1 MPAEVFGRDPELRA
15 IATFLDRLRTGPG
28 ALVLAGE
35 AGAGK
40 TTLLRA
46 ATAHA
51 AERGLTVLQ
60 TAPAHGDLRL
70 AFAGLADLVEPRL
83 DDVLDDLPEPQ
94 ARALRVALLLDDAPL
109 PHPPDPR
116 TIAAAFRSYVRAL
129 SRSGPVLLIIDD
141 AQWLDPA
148 SEAAIGFSM
157 RRLEREPV
165 GLLCAQRTDSAGRD
179 LPLELGHARMSTEV
193 IPVGGLRLGGLHRM
207 LNVRLGGSFSHS
219 VLRQIESG
227 SGGNPF
233 IALEIGRALLRRG
246 GRTSALGVLP
256 VPATL
261 SGLVSERLGSLPA
274 DVIGALQLVAVMPGV
289 PVEAYLACGGD
300 GSALDPAIGAS
311 VLEETA
317 GRLQFAH
324 PLLAAAVS
332 AAIPP
337 TRKRA
342 LHAAAAG
349 VAALPEERAR
359 HQALATAGRSETV
372 AAQVVDAAT
381 AAAARGAPATAAELY
396 ELSASLTPEGT
407 PEWVRR
413 RLDAARQLALAGDAR
428 AARALLEE
436 LVEVMPPGP
445 DRSDA
450 LSQLGPLRED
460 DIAAATEVLTR
471 ALAEAGADPARTCV
485 IRMGL
490 SDAALHGGDQ
500 ERALAEAEQAL
511 ADAEHAGDPALLASA
526 LAQAYC
532 YAFIVGAEPDEGWLA
547 RALELEQTVG
557 RASLRTQP
565 SFVAGY
571 CHMAQ
576 GRLAE
581 AETELQRVL
590 DFATADGVE
599 YTRADALYRLALV
612 AVRRGDAHRAARLA
626 ADGLETAEQLD
637 LPQVISGLVYAC
649 GRAALH
655 LGHVDEVREHAS
667 RGAVLAAEAGDRP
680 YVISFEALLA
690 SLDLA
695 LGEHASAAARYR
707 PLVNQG
713 RQLGLRLFVSQG
725 IAADAVEALA
735 MAGATEE
742 AEALLAEVT
751 PLARDGAAAAAMAR
765 CRGAIAAGRHDL
777 AGASAELTVAI
788 CSDDL
793 SPLDRGRALL
803 LLGAVQRRQKQR
815 AEARAT
821 LTRAMAIFT
830 DIDAPLWRA
839 RVSDELSR
847 IGGRSRGPEDLS
859 ETERRVAELVARG
872 LSNREV
878 AAALFVTVRAVES
891 TLTKTYAKLGVRSRT
906 ELASRIRSGQEA

>member
-1 MPAEVFGRDPELRA
+1 MPAEVFGRDAELRA
-15 IATFLDRLRTGPG
+15 IATFLDGLPAAPG
-28 ALVLAGE
+28 ALILVGE

-40 TTLLRA
+40 TTLMRA
-46 ATAHA
+46 AGA
-51 AERGLTVLQ
+51 AAADRGLIVLQ
-60 TAPAHGDLRL
+60 TAPARGDLRL

-83 DDVLDDLPEPQ
+83 DEVLDDLPEPQ
-94 ARALRVALLLDDAPL
+94 ARALRVALLLDDASL
-109 PHPPDPR
+109 AHPPEPR
-116 TIAAAFRSYVRAL
+116 TIAAAFRSYVAAL
-129 SRSGPVLLIIDD
+129 SRSGPVLLSIDD
-141 AQWLDPA
+141 VQWLDPA
-148 SEAAIGFSM
+148 SEAAIGFSV
-157 RRLEREPV
+157 RRLELEPV
-165 GLLCAQRTDSAGRD
+165 GLLCAQRSDSPGTD
-179 LPLELGHARMSTEV
+179 LPLELGRARMSTEV

-219 VLRQIESG
+219 VLRQIEAG

-256 VPATL
+256 VPETL

-274 DVIGALQLVAVMPGV
+274 DVIGALQFVAVMPGV

-300 GSALDPAIGAS
+300 GPAIDLAIAAS
-311 VLEETA
+311 VLEQTA

-324 PLLAAAVS
+324 PLLEAAVS
-332 AAIPP
+332 AAVPP
-337 TRKRA
+337 ARKRA
-342 LHAAAAG
+342 LHEAAAG
-349 VAALPEERAR
+349 VATLPEERAR
-359 HQALATAGRSETV
+359 HQALAIVGRSEPV
-372 AAQVVDAAT
+372 AAEVSDAAA

-407 PEWVRR
+407 PEWARR
-413 RLDAARQLALAGDAR
+413 RLDAARQLAFAGDTR

-436 LVEVMPPGP
+436 LIEVMPPGQ
-445 DRSDA
+445 DRSDV

-460 DIAAATEVLTR
+460 DIAIAIEVLTQ
-471 ALAEAGADPARTCV
+471 ALAEADGDPLRTCV
-485 IRMGL
+485 IHMGL

-500 ERALAEAEQAL
+500 GRALAEAEQAL
-511 ADAEHAGDPALLASA
+511 ADAEVAGDPALLASA

-532 YAFIVGAEPDEGWLA
+532 YAFIVGAEPDESRLQ
-547 RALELEQTVG
+547 RALDLEQTVG
-557 RASLRTQP
+557 RAPLRTQP

-576 GRLAE
+576 GRFAE

-590 DFATADGVE
+590 DFAITDGVE
-599 YTRADALYRLALV
+599 YSRADALYRLALV

-626 ADGLETAEQLD
+626 ADGLDIAEQLD
-637 LPQVISGLVYAC
+637 LPQVISGLLYAC

-655 LGHVDEVREHAS
+655 LGQIDKVREYAR
-667 RGAVLAAEAGDRP
+667 RGAELAAEAGGRP

-695 LGEHASAAARYR
+695 LGDHASAADRYR
-707 PLVNQG
+707 PLVSQG

-735 MAGATEE
+735 LAGSADE
-742 AEALLAEVT
+742 AETLLAEVT

-765 CRGAIAAGRHDL
+765 CRGAIAAARQDL
-777 AGASAELTVAI
+777 AGASAELTAAI
-788 CSDDL
+788 GPDDL
-793 SPLDRGRALL
+793 PPLDRGRTLL
-803 LLGAVQRRQKQR
+803 LLGAISRRQKQR

-821 LTRAMAIFT
+821 LTEAMRIFT
-830 DIDAPLWRA
+830 GIDAPLWQARA
-839 RVSDELSR
+839 RDELSR
-847 IGGRSRGPEDLS
+847 IGGRSPGPEDLT

-891 TLTKTYAKLGVRSRT
+891 TLTKTFAKLGVRSRT
-906 ELASRIRSGQEA
+906 ELASRIRMD